1 MDYNSSAIYKLQC
14 TDGYFYIGSSRN
26 VLSKRF
32 SEHKQKS
39 ITYPERRVY
48 KHIHENGG
56 WNNCRIV
63 LIESFPCA
71 NRQELV
77 KKEDEYIRAQKQ
89 NQECLNT
96 MFALE
101 TPEQKKERGRLWKLD
116 NLDLIHAQDKVYREN
131 HKPQDALRKKIWF
144 SMNKDRV
151 NEARRRRRAERKIAV
166 INNVV
171 E

>member
-1 MDYNSSAIYKLQC
+1 
-14 TDGYFYIGSSRN
+14 
-26 VLSKRF
+26 
-32 SEHKQKS
+32 
-39 ITYPERRVY
+39 
-48 KHIHENGG
+48 
-56 WNNCRIV
+56 
-63 LIESFPCA
+63 
-71 NRQELV
+71 
-77 KKEDEYIRAQKQ
+77 
-89 NQECLNT
+89 